1 MAQLVRQQR
10 GEEEQPGRQRRAPY
24 HHRAPVRVPYREHA
38 AAQADHDQQ
47 EDERH
52 AEVET
57 DLDAE
62 QGEQA
67 NGVALKKPAA
77 RRLRVPF
84 CLPLHGAAPPYA
96 VITCSLPPCR
106 LYGRRFLQDL
116 TLPRSPSAARPAP
129 LYDRFVT

>member
-1 MAQLVRQQR
+1 MAQLVGQQR

-24 HHRAPVRVPYREHA
+24 HHRAPVRVPHREHA
-38 AAQADHDQQ
+38 TTQADHDQQ

-77 RRLRVPF
+77 RRLRVPC
-84 CLPLHGAAPPYA
+84 CLPLHAAAPPYV
-96 VITCSLPPCR
+96 VITCSLPLCGW
-106 LYGRRFLQDL
+106 YGRRFLQDL
-116 TLPRSPSAARPAP
+116 TLPQSPSAAGPAP
-129 LYDRFVT
+129 LGDRFLT